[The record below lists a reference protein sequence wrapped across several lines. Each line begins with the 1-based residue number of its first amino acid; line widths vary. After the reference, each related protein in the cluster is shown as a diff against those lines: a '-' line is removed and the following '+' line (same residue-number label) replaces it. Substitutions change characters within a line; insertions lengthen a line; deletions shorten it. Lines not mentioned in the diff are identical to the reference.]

1 MGVNNLVIRQIEDAT
16 SLVNF
21 HCGIQA
27 MDDFI
32 HSGLNDSIRN
42 HYCNS

>member
-1 MGVNNLVIRQIEDAT
+1 MGMNSLTIRQIEDAT

-42 HYCNS
+42 H